1 MPERNSGMVLFINLI
16 EDKVKMKKIL
26 QKKRIGSTHL
36 TNVDTMVTV
45 NVEEKRCGV
54 FKCIY
59 CTEVKSE
66 TTV

>member
-36 TNVDTMVTV
+36 TNVDNMVSLS
-45 NVEEKRCGV
+45 
-54 FKCIY
+54 Y
-59 CTEVKSE
+59 CKNYRVSHSKEGKVILLW
-66 TTV
+66 